1 MLFTEGAPTSIWLG
15 SHLSCVLWKKTH
27 DVTEWGS
34 GLGGTSWKQG
44 PGSQSL
50 SHHPPPPPQEERK
63 YIQRPLVCA
72 LAFRALAG
80 GCWSDM
86 QQLVCRDS
94 RASFLLGFCAFGKKP
109 SYEKKIIIN
118 SFSTLQYCA
127 IIEIMAFGARPPWF
141 CRPGLPQRSWRTL
154 AKWQNLQEPQFC
166 HPNNKATQVPLQQN
180 FLGAFIRQCP
190 L

>member
-141 CRPGLPQRSWRTL
+141 WRPGLPQRSWRTL